1 MRKFYLLSLR
11 KSGPTSIYGS
21 INLKRFL
28 FFCAFNILLS
38 VNSFADYTIPAG
50 TTVDATTLTSQGGTL
65 TINGT
70 LSLPKNTNCTLIFM
84 SVIIN
89 APSGKIYWEQ
99 NGVLTFPE
107 GTTIVINNPNSV
119 PDIGL
124 QPTGGTANQ
133 AINIGGIV
141 IAVSNDNSNKG
152 DFSFAQF
159 NAQGGLPQYTITSNS
174 PVCAGN
180 SISLKISPDKSASG
194 VTYSYEWSISP
205 SSATFSPNNTSSV
218 VSTTPGI
225 GNYTITCI
233 ATAKASGDFYRATKT
248 ISVTVKPGNTWLGVN
263 TNWNDAQ
270 NWCPGI
276 PTKISDVTI
285 PATANNPVIPA
296 STFGVANITIAS
308 GASLFVN
315 GTLQIAGKI
324 INNGTFDATKGTIE
338 FIGSAAQSFS
348 GSLFVDKT
356 INNLKISNTAL
367 SLAATINDTLN
378 VTGNVSFGISNATF
392 YTNANLTLKST
403 VAGTASIADMTNNGA
418 NSGNNIIGKANIER
432 YVPARKAWY
441 FLSVPTQ
448 PGQSI
453 HDAWQEGQ
461 PANNNTSSLGRGIQI
476 TGTVAPST
484 ANGIDLQSASP
495 SMKYYNPITNAYVGV
510 TSTMA
515 PFDPTLGGYFTF
527 IRGDRSANG
536 TYSPVTETTLRTK
549 GDLYTGLQTVNLIP
563 GKFTP
568 VNNPYASAIDLRKI
582 SQSTSTFIYV
592 WDPNRGGG
600 LGYGA
605 FQTLSW
611 DANTNSYLI
620 TPGGGSY
627 DANLP
632 NTKSPNVIE
641 SGQSFWVQTSANNAK
656 INFTE
661 SAKAVTNNNGINN
674 NNGIKRIEGIAGKIA
689 QIRTNLY
696 GISADGTA
704 LLTDGTLQQ
713 FNDEYSNDVD
723 ELDAKKIANTSENLS
738 LKIAGEDLVVDRRQ
752 PLTEV
757 DTIAYSFTSVK
768 AQNYRFELIAT
779 NLRGTDLQGF
789 LEDTYL
795 NTFTALN
802 LEGTTTYNFNIVN
815 IPGSYASNRF
825 RIVFK
830 KIMAPLPVSFVSV
843 KATQKNM
850 DIAVEWKTE
859 NESNLQQ
866 FEVEKS
872 VDGNQFT
879 KAFTISANNKGV
891 GTYNWLDKN
900 TFSGYNY
907 YRIRS
912 VDINGQTAYTQ
923 IVKVL
928 IGNVTAAINIYPNPA
943 INGTVNLQFTNQPAG
958 VYYARLI
965 NPIGQVVVSKQII
978 HAEGSSTETI
988 KLKDAS
994 AKGIYQL
1001 EVTQVNGILKVIKVV
1016 F

>member
-1 MRKFYLLSLR
+1 MRKVYLFLAALLFLNTGFGQLQTVPFD
-11 KSGPTSIYGS
+11 KAGTYTWKVPCGVTSINIEAWGAGAAGNNGGGGGGAYAGS
-21 INLKRFL
+21 KGV
-28 FFCAFNILLS
+28 S
-38 VNSFADYTIPAG
+38 VLPGTTYTIIIGKGGTISSLNGGSSSFAA
-50 TTVDATTLTSQGGTL
+50 L
-65 TINGT
+65 
-70 LSLPKNTNCTLIFM
+70 
-84 SVIIN
+84 
-89 APSGKIYWEQ
+89 
-99 NGVLTFPE
+99 
-107 GTTIVINNPNSV
+107 
-119 PDIGL
+119 
-124 QPTGGTANQ
+124 
-133 AINIGGIV
+133 V
-141 IAVSNDNSNKG
+141 IADG
-152 DFSFAQF
+152 GG
-159 NAQGGLPQYTITSNS
+159 QGT
-174 PVCAGN
+174 
-180 SISLKISPDKSASG
+180 
-194 VTYSYEWSISP
+194 
-205 SSATFSPNNTSSV
+205 NNTSGGKKV
-218 VSTTPGI
+218 NSTGTIRNDGGNGGATGTKNGGSGGGGSAGAGGNGGDGIQNTDNGLALGGNAGIAGSGTPG
-225 GNYTITCI
+225 GNGGYGA
-233 ATAKASGDFYRATKT
+233 ATGN
-248 ISVTVKPGNTWLGVN
+248 PGNGQNGFTPGGGGGERSKQGSNDGTGADGQVLITYSLPTENNSTCTWLGVN
-263 TNWNDAQ
+263 SNWNDAQ

-276 PTKISDVTI
+276 PTKVSDVII

-296 STFGVANITIAS
+296 STFGVNNITIAS
-308 GASLFVN
+308 GASLFIN
-315 GTLQIAGKI
+315 GTLQLAGKI
-324 INNGTFDATKGTIE
+324 NNNGTFDATKGTLE
-338 FIGSAAQSFS
+338 FVGNAAQSFS
-348 GSLFVDKT
+348 GSLFVNKT

-378 VTGNVSFGISNATF
+378 VTGNISFGISNATF

-461 PANNNTSSLGRGIQI
+461 PANDNTSILGRGIQI

-510 TSTMA
+510 TSTMT

-549 GDLYTGLQTVNLIP
+549 GNLYTGLQTVNLIP

-611 DANTNSYLI
+611 DANTNNYTI

-627 DANLP
+627 DTNLP
-632 NTKSPNVIE
+632 NAKSPNLIE

-661 SAKAVTNNNGINN
+661 SAKAGNS

-696 GISADGTA
+696 GVSADGTA

-713 FNDEYSNDVD
+713 FSDEYSNDID

-738 LKIAGEDLVVDRRQ
+738 LKTAGQDMVIERRQ
-752 PLTEV
+752 PLTEA

-768 AQNYRFELIAT
+768 AQDYRFELIAT

-802 LEGTTTYNFNIVN
+802 LEGTTIYNFNIVN

-825 RIVFK
+825 RIIFK
-830 KIMAPLPVSFVSV
+830 KIMAPLPVLFASV
-843 KATQKNM
+843 KATQKNTN
-850 DIAVEWKTE
+850 IAVEWKTE

-879 KAFTISANNKGV
+879 KVFTISANNNGV

-900 TFSGYNY
+900 TLSGYNY

-928 IGNVTAAINIYPNPA
+928 IGNVTAAINVYPNPA

-988 KLKDAS
+988 KVNDAS

-1001 EVTQVNGILKVIKVV
+1001 EVTQTNGDLKVIKVI